1 MGDNMRIGT
10 RLRQWLV
17 LVLLCAATSWAYRS
31 TSAGP
36 GSLRTITTVSDTT
49 VAKGVQLEKSRQW
62 LDAIEFYEKELKQFP
77 ESPDLKYGL
86 RRSKYHFA
94 IDRRYSDNSF
104 LRQMLPLS
112 RASALQ
118 IINEVLTNIQRN
130 YVEAMPETHY
140 VAHGTES
147 LFLALANPKFLQ
159 TNLPGISSQRV
170 QAVRAVLKNRYWN
183 KPIEDRRATFRV
195 INEVCDLAETE
206 LGLQSGAVVMEYLFG
221 GCNSLDDYSTYLT
234 PSRLTDLQG
243 NIKGQFVGLGI
254 EMKAESGKGLLLVN
268 VLPDSPAAEGGLYS
282 GEHIVSIDGTSCRL
296 MTTDEAANMLQGLP
310 GTQVKLEIED
320 KVARTRERTFSRRP
334 VNVKSIPIVKI
345 VDRSQGI
352 GYIKMTG
359 FQNTSNE
366 EMIAALQNLNAQGMK
381 ALIWDLRGN
390 PGGLLTAA
398 VEVLDHFISDGTL
411 VSTKGRTSDQNWTY
425 SAHRTGTLNMPLV
438 LLVDGDS
445 ASASEIVAGAVRD
458 HRRGTI
464 VGRKT
469 YGKWSVQ
476 SIFTLKNGAGLR
488 LTTAKFYSPRGET
501 LGKIGV
507 APTITVEESNPH
519 RTYFRAPTDI
529 NVEDDLDLQK
539 GLEVL
544 RKQVQ
549 TAQQ

>member
-1 MGDNMRIGT
+1 MKFGIRV
-10 RLRQWLV
+10 RQWLV
-17 LVLLCAATSWAYRS
+17 LVFLCAVTSWAYRS

-36 GSLRTITTVSDTT
+36 GPLRTSSGVSDTT
-49 VAKGVQLEKSRQW
+49 ISKGIQLEKSRQW
-62 LDAIEFYEKELKQFP
+62 VDAIEFYEKELKQYP

-104 LRQMLPLS
+104 LRQMLPMS

-118 IINEVLTNIQRN
+118 VVNEVLTNIQRN
-130 YVEAMPETHY
+130 YVEALPETHY

-147 LFLALANPKFLQ
+147 LYLALANPRFVK
-159 TNLPGISSQRV
+159 TNLPGISPQRT
-170 QAVRAVLKNRYWN
+170 QKVRTLLKEKYWN

-195 INEVCDLAETE
+195 INEICDLTEAE

-221 GCNSLDDYSTYLT
+221 GCNSLDDYSSYLT
-234 PSRLTDLQG
+234 PTRLTDLQG

-268 VLPDSPAAEGGLYS
+268 VLPDSPAAEGGLLS
-282 GEHIVSIDGTSCRL
+282 GEHIVSIDNTSCRL

-310 GTQVKLEIED
+310 GSRVKLEIEGKND
-320 KVARTRERTFSRRP
+320 RTRESTFARRP
-334 VNVKSIPIVKI
+334 VQVKSIPIVKI
-345 VDRSQGI
+345 IDRSRGI

-359 FQNTSNE
+359 FQNTSND
-366 EMIAALQNLNAQGMK
+366 EMGAALQDLQAQGMK

-398 VEVLDHFISDGTL
+398 VEVLDYFITDGTL
-411 VSTKGRTSDQNWTY
+411 VSTKGRISDQNWTY
-425 SAHRTGTLNMPLV
+425 TAHRARTYNTPLV

-488 LTTAKFYSPRGET
+488 LTTAKFYSPRGDT

-507 APTITVEESNPH
+507 SPNITVEESNPH

-529 NVEDDLDLQK
+529 NLEDDLDLQK

-544 RKQVQ
+544 KKQVQ